1 MLILAEILEALL
13 RYQTVIGHLG
23 VSPYTRRRRITSL
36 HSPIKVQEL
45 KPETRLLHG
54 STLSVTVTV
63 PKLPYRNARGNDSDG
78 ATWASFTFS
87 QQGTAH
93 WHSRQVTPKRN
104 HVSEVFLYACL
115 RNCSVTRAARIC
127 LGALV
132 HSKDRRFRPMR
143 MGGGTSSEI
152 GVVASVT
159 LCASVYYV
167 KLIARSS
174 RPQHN
179 SFVFQRNS
187 DVTGRRRSLAV
198 WGKKASR
205 AKLTSGKS
213 AALIKERFAS
223 CKPSFCSTV
232 LGFISPRLNAN
243 QGRAICRD
251 IPNHRGCSHASFM
264 MVTMFCAPAK
274 KSLSCDCA
282 RLVPHDGGAGMEIP
296 SSSLG

>member
-1 MLILAEILEALL
+1 MRSVLW
-13 RYQTVIGHLG
+13 R
-23 VSPYTRRRRITSL
+23 PSL
-36 HSPIKVQEL
+36 
-45 KPETRLLHG
+45 
-54 STLSVTVTV
+54 
-63 PKLPYRNARGNDSDG
+63 
-78 ATWASFTFS
+78 
-87 QQGTAH
+87 
-93 WHSRQVTPKRN
+93 
-104 HVSEVFLYACL
+104 
-115 RNCSVTRAARIC
+115 
-127 LGALV
+127 
-132 HSKDRRFRPMR
+132 
-143 MGGGTSSEI
+143 
-152 GVVASVT
+152 

-205 AKLTSGKS
+205 AKLTSGES
-213 AALIKERFAS
+213 AASHLVN
-223 CKPSFCSTV
+223 PPFCSTV

-274 KSLSCDCA
+274 KSPSCDWA
-282 RLVPHDGGAGMEIP
+282 RD
-296 SSSLG
+296 